1 MDRGKKMFT
10 ILKGVAIGYLITFI
24 LIAIYSAVL
33 AYTDVPEKTIPTC
46 VFVISI
52 VSVFIASSISAI
64 KLKENGLKNGGLIG
78 LTYILIVY
86 ILSSIASEGFALNTY
101 AISTIIFNILLGM
114 TGGIIGVNL
123 AK

>member
-1 MDRGKKMFT
+1 MDRGRNIIM
-10 ILKGVAIGYLITFI
+10 IAKGVMLGYLITFI
-24 LIAIYSAVL
+24 LIVVYSIIL
-33 AYTDVPEKTIPTC
+33 AYTNVPEKTIPTC
-46 VFVISI
+46 IFVISI

-64 KLKENGLKNGGLIG
+64 KIKENGLKNGGLIG
-78 LTYILIVY
+78 LAYILIIY
-86 ILSSIASEGFALNTY
+86 ILSSISSEGFALNSY

>member
-1 MDRGKKMFT
+1 MNRSAQTLT
-10 ILKGVAIGYLITFI
+10 IIKGVLLGYLITVI
-24 LIAIYSAVL
+24 LILLYSIL
-33 AYTDVPEKTIPTC
+33 LTYTNISESTIPTC

-64 KLKENGLKNGGLIG
+64 NIREKGMKNGGLIG
-78 LTYILIVY
+78 LIYILIMY
-86 ILSSIASEGFALNTY
+86 ILSSISGEGFALNTY
-101 AISTIIFNILLGM
+101 AISTIIFNILLGI